1 VRVDVTNTGDRVGE
15 EVVQLYVRDLVSS
28 VTRPVKELKGFQR
41 VALRPRETMTVSLP
55 ITPDRLAFWNIDME
69 YVVEPGEF
77 LIMVGPNSQDLQS
90 VPLSVE

>member
-1 VRVDVTNTGDRVGE
+1 
-15 EVVQLYVRDLVSS
+15 
-28 VTRPVKELKGFQR
+28 VKELKGFQR
-41 VALRPRETMTVSLP
+41 VTLQPRETKTVSLP

-90 VPLSVE
+90 ISLSVT